1 MIRDPAADVV
11 IMGAGAAGALFAAR
25 LATAGKRVVV
35 LDAGAPWTMAD
46 LVSSQ
51 MWARRLKWSGAPVLP
66 GGSHPFGHNMSTGS
80 GFGGA
85 AIHHYAG
92 WPRLQPADFTL
103 ASDHGTGL
111 DWPIGYD
118 DLRPHYDAVQA
129 EVGLSGDAAAEVWRP
144 PGAPYPMPPLK
155 WFRQGEI
162 LKRGFEKAGLRVA
175 PAPMAV
181 TSVDFGDRPPCQY
194 DGWCDAGCPTGALA
208 NPLAVHLPAAEAA
221 GAVLTARAAVTGIGV
236 ENGRA
241 TGLRWVDAQG
251 AEHFQPAARVVLAG
265 AAVQNARLL
274 LASGVGNSSGL
285 VGHYFNGHSIANAHG
300 LFTEDTECHRG
311 LTAGTLTSQDG
322 YLKVQPG
329 KPLGSITWGIAPA
342 IKPNDL
348 IGIAM
353 TRPDLFGAALDGF
366 IRRAS
371 RHLGVI
377 NGIVESLPVRDNRV
391 ELTPAT
397 DRFGVPLA
405 RIVHSPD
412 PRSLALWEAANVEG
426 LRVMRAAGATE
437 AWTSPQRAFAH
448 VSGGTVMGRDPKVSV
463 TDGYG
468 RLHDVRGLVV
478 AGGGLFPS
486 IGAVSPTFTVLALAD
501 RTAAAMLGDWAG
513 FAA

>member
-1 MIRDPAADVV
+1 MIRDAPADVA
-11 IMGAGAAGALFAAR
+11 IMGAGAAGALLAAR
-25 LATAGKRVVV
+25 LAKAGRRVVV
-35 LDAGAPWTMAD
+35 LDAGPPRAMAD

-51 MWARRLKWSGAPVLP
+51 LYARRLKWGGTPVLP
-66 GGSHPFGHNMSTGS
+66 GGTHPFGHNMSTGS

-103 ASDHGTGL
+103 GSDHGVGR

-118 DLRPHYDAVQA
+118 DLQPHYDAVQA

-155 WFRQGEI
+155 WFAQGDI
-162 LKRGFEKAGLRVA
+162 LKAGFEKLGMRVS

-181 TSVDFGDRPPCQY
+181 ASVEFGDRPPCQY

-208 NPLAVHLPAAEAA
+208 NPLAVHLPAATAA
-221 GAVLTARAAVTGIGV
+221 GATLVANAVVTGIDLDGR
-236 ENGRA
+236 GRA
-241 TGLRWVDAQG
+241 AGLRWTDARGQT
-251 AEHFQPAARVVLAG
+251 HLQPATRVILAG

-274 LASGVGNSSGL
+274 LAQGIGGPNVGRW
-285 VGHYFNGHSIANAHG
+285 FNAHSIANVHG
-300 LFTEDTECHRG
+300 LFAAETECHRG
-311 LTAGTLTSQDG
+311 LTAGTLTCQDG
-322 YLKVQPG
+322 YAKVQPG

-342 IKPNDL
+342 VKPNDL

-353 TRPDLFGAALDGF
+353 TRPDLFGPALDGF

-377 NGIVESLPVRDNRV
+377 NGIVESLPVADNRI
-391 ELTPAT
+391 ELADAK
-397 DRFGVPLA
+397 DRFGLPLA
-405 RIVHSPD
+405 RIVHSPAAA
-412 PRSLALWEAANVEG
+412 SLALWDAANAQG
-426 LRVMRAAGATE
+426 LRVMHAAGADE
-437 AWTSPQRAFAH
+437 VWAGGQRSFAH
-448 VSGGTVMGRDPKVSV
+448 LAGGTIMGRDPATSV
-463 TDGYG
+463 TDGWG
-468 RLHDVRGLVV
+468 RLHGVPGVTI

-486 IGAVSPTFTVLALAD
+486 IGAVSPTFTVLAVAD
-501 RTAAAMLGDWAG
+501 RTAAAMVADWDG

>member
-1 MIRDPAADVV
+1 MIRDPAADVA

-25 LATAGKRVVV
+25 LAGAGKRVVV
-35 LDAGAPWTMAD
+35 LDAGAPWTIGD

-51 MWARRLKWSGAPVLP
+51 LWARRLKWGGAPVLP
-66 GGSHPFGHNMSTGS
+66 GGTHPFGHNMSTGS

-92 WPRLQPADFTL
+92 WPRLHPADFTL
-103 ASDHGTGL
+103 GSDHGVGL

-129 EVGLSGDAAAEVWRP
+129 EMGISGDAAAEVWRP
-144 PGAPYPMPPLK
+144 PGAPYPMPPLP
-155 WFRQGEI
+155 WFAQGRI
-162 LKRGFEKAGLRVA
+162 LKTAFEAAGLRVA

-181 TSVDFGDRPPCQY
+181 NSVEYDGRSACLH
-194 DGWCDAGCPTGALA
+194 DGWCDAGCPIGALA
-208 NPLAVHLPAAEAA
+208 NPLVTHLPKAEAA
-221 GAVLTARAAVTGIGV
+221 GAVLTARTAVTGIAV

-241 TGLRWVDAQG
+241 AGLHWVDGTG
-251 AEHFQPAARVVLAG
+251 AARFQPAPRVVLAG

-274 LASGVGNSSGL
+274 LAAQVGGSQ
-285 VGHYFNGHSIANAHG
+285 VGRWFNGHSIANVHG
-300 LFTEDTECHRG
+300 LFAAATECHRG
-311 LTAGTLTSQDG
+311 LTAGTLTCQDA
-322 YLKVQPG
+322 YTKNQPG

-342 IKPNDL
+342 VKPNDL

-353 TRPDLFGAALDGF
+353 TRPELFGARLDAF

-377 NGIVESLPVRDNRV
+377 NGIVESLPVAANRI
-391 ELTPAT
+391 ELTAT
-397 DRFGVPLA
+397 KDRFGVPLA

-412 PRSLALWEAANVEG
+412 PRSLALWEAANAMG
-426 LRVMRAAGATE
+426 LRVMRAGGAQE
-437 AWTSPQRAFAH
+437 AWAGTGRAFAH
-448 VSGGTVMGRDPKVSV
+448 ISGGTVMGRDPATSV
-463 TDGYG
+463 TDSFG
-468 RLHDVRGLVV
+468 RIPGVRGLVA

-501 RTAAAMLGDWAG
+501 RTTQAMLGDWDG

>member
-1 MIRDPAADVV
+1 MIRDSAADVA

-25 LATAGKRVVV
+25 LAAAGKRVVV
-35 LDAGAPWTMAD
+35 LDAGPPRTMSD

-51 MWARRLKWSGAPVLP
+51 IYARRLKWGGAPVMP

-85 AIHHYAG
+85 AVHHYAG

-103 ASDHGTGL
+103 ASEHGVGL

-155 WFRQGEI
+155 WFAQGRI
-162 LKRGFEKAGLRVA
+162 LKAGFEALGMRVS

-181 TSVDFGDRPPCQY
+181 TSVEFGDRPPCQY
-194 DGWCDAGCPTGALA
+194 DGWCDAGCPIGALA
-208 NPLAVHLPAAEAA
+208 NPFAVHFPKAAAA
-221 GAVLTARAAVTGIGV
+221 GAVFRSNAAVTGIELDGR
-236 ENGRA
+236 GRA
-241 TGLRWVDAQG
+241 AGLRWTDAHGQ
-251 AEHFQPAARVVLAG
+251 AHLQPAARIVLAG

-274 LASGVGNSSGL
+274 LAQRLGGPAAGRW
-285 VGHYFNGHSIANAHG
+285 FNAHSIANVHG
-300 LFTEDTECHRG
+300 LFAAETECHLG
-311 LTAGTLTSQDG
+311 LTAGTLTCQDG
-322 YLKVQPG
+322 YAKVQPG
-329 KPLGSITWGIAPA
+329 KPLGSVTWGIAPA
-342 IKPNDL
+342 VKPNDL

-353 TRPDLFGAALDGF
+353 TRPDLFGASLDGF

-377 NGIVESLPVRDNRV
+377 NGIVEALPNEANRIELTTVRDARRM
-391 ELTPAT
+391 PI
-397 DRFGVPLA
+397 A

-412 PRSLALWEAANVEG
+412 PRSLALWDAANTLG
-426 LRVMRAAGATE
+426 LTVMRAAGATE
-437 AWTSPQRAFAH
+437 AWAGGQRAFAH
-448 VSGGTVMGRDPKVSV
+448 VAGGTVMGRDPATSV

-468 RLHDVRGLVV
+468 RLHDVPGVTV

-486 IGAVSPTFTVLALAD
+486 IGAVSPTFTVLALAH
-501 RTAAAMLGDWAG
+501 RTAAAMVADWDG

>member
-1 MIRDPAADVV
+1 MIRDAPVDVA

-25 LATAGKRVVV
+25 LAKAGKRVVV
-35 LDAGAPWTMAD
+35 LDAGPPRSLSD

-51 MWARRLKWSGAPVLP
+51 IHARRLKWGGTPVLP

-80 GFGGA
+80 GYGGA

-129 EVGLSGDAAAEVWRP
+129 EVGLSGDAVAEVWRP
-144 PGAPYPMPPLK
+144 PGAPYPMPPLE
-155 WFRQGEI
+155 WFAQGRI
-162 LKRGFEKAGLRVA
+162 LKAGFETLGMHVS

-181 TSVDFGDRPPCQY
+181 TSVEFANRPPCQY
-194 DGWCDAGCPTGALA
+194 DGWCDAGCPIGALA
-208 NPLAVHLPAAEAA
+208 NPLVVHHPAAEDA
-221 GAVLTARAAVTGIGV
+221 GAVFKSGAAVTGV
-236 ENGRA
+236 ELDGRGRA
-241 TGLRWVDAQG
+241 AGLRWTDARG
-251 AEHFQPAARVVLAG
+251 RARLQPAVRVILAG

-274 LASGVGNSSGL
+274 LAQGIGGPL
-285 VGHYFNGHSIANAHG
+285 VGRWFNAHSIANVHG
-300 LFTEDTECHRG
+300 LFAAETECHRG
-311 LTAGTLTSQDG
+311 LTAGTLTCQDS
-322 YLKVQPG
+322 YAKDQPG

-342 IKPNDL
+342 VKPNDL

-353 TRPDLFGAALDGF
+353 TRPDLFGNALDSF

-377 NGIVESLPVRDNRV
+377 NGIVESLPVAGNRV
-391 ELTPAT
+391 ELTAAK
-397 DRFGVPLA
+397 DRFGMPLA
-405 RIVHSPD
+405 RVVHSPD
-412 PRSLALWEAANVEG
+412 PRSLELWDAANVLG
-426 LRVMRAAGATE
+426 LKVMTAAGATE
-437 AWTSPQRAFAH
+437 AWAGTGRAFAH
-448 VSGGTVMGRDPKVSV
+448 VAGGTVMGRDPATSV
-463 TDGYG
+463 TDAYG
-468 RLHDVRGLVV
+468 RLHGVPGVV
-478 AGGGLFPS
+478 IAGGGMFPS

-501 RTAAAMLGDWAG
+501 RAAAAMTRDWDG